1 MSDILI
7 REALPSD
14 LETVMDLT
22 GLWEAENITYGLR
35 RDTPEDLEGC
45 IVWVAEENGRIVGFA
60 AGRGDISKRRTS
72 ILDENEVYF
81 ELEELYVLPG
91 ARKDGLGD
99 RLFKQAES
107 YAREKGFKH
116 LMLSTATKDT
126 MAMLRFY
133 VEKEQ
138 MQVWSMRLFKEL

>member
-14 LETVMDLT
+14 LEAVMDLT

-60 AGRGDISKRRTS
+60 AGREDVSKRRTS
-72 ILDENEVYF
+72 IMPDNERYF
-81 ELEELYVLPG
+81 ELEELYVLPK
-91 ARKDGLGD
+91 ARKSGLGD
-99 RLFKQAES
+99 RLFRRAES

-116 LMLSTATKDT
+116 IMLSTATKDT